1 MEQIKRCFNISLL
14 VIASVLVT
22 ACGTTATGITSPPI
36 TVKTKIKGQ
45 DISVTVYPDG
55 SKPTEV
61 IFDNPEGL
69 VVNLGK

>member
-1 MEQIKRCFNISLL
+1 ML
-14 VIASVLVT
+14 VV
-22 ACGTTATGITSPPI
+22 ACGTTATGIISPPI

>member
-1 MEQIKRCFNISLL
+1 MKQIKRCFNILFLIFLSTLI
-14 VIASVLVT
+14 VS
-22 ACGTTATGITSPPI
+22 CGTTNIVSPPI
-36 TVKTKIKGQ
+36 TVKAKVKGQ
-45 DISVTVYPDG
+45 DIAVTVYPDG

>member
-1 MEQIKRCFNISLL
+1 MEQIKRCSNILFL
-14 VIASVLVT
+14 VLFSTLIV
-22 ACGTTATGITSPPI
+22 ACATTATGIVSPPI
-36 TVKTKIKGQ
+36 TVKAKVKGQ
-45 DISVTVYPDG
+45 DIAVTVYPDG